1 MQFDPRPQQ
10 RPLLHEDD
18 GRVADRSN
26 LRLAVTGG
34 TGRDGQEQ
42 GWGSAGQDDD
52 ETGKE
57 D

>member
-26 LRLAVTGG
+26 LRLAI
-34 TGRDGQEQ
+34 TGRAGRDEQ